1 MSAIPPPASVTFNA
15 DDAKTRLA
23 GLLDRVERGEQI
35 VITRHGKPI
44 ARLVPERQP
53 DMEAARRALERIF
66 ARADEM
72 AERGVRFSH
81 AELMAPRDEGRR

>member
-1 MSAIPPPASVTFNA
+1 M
-15 DDAKTRLA
+15 
-23 GLLDRVERGEQI
+23 
-35 VITRHGKPI
+35 
-44 ARLVPERQP
+44 PERQP